1 MPFVELSEEAHLLTW
16 GVGSEELELLLPL
29 PFSSAAAEVPKH
41 KGSPDNQT
49 PAEELCALTSF
60 ADVN

>member
-29 PFSSAAAEVPKH
+29 PLSSAAAEVP
-41 KGSPDNQT
+41 SIR
-49 PAEELCALTSF
+49 ALLRTKPQQRNC
-60 ADVN
+60 VP